1 MALNRLQIRRD
12 SLTAFQTAA
21 LTPLV
26 AEPQYIVEE
35 KRIRIGDSKG
45 THVSRQQLHTPLIE
59 GSQFH
64 ALWNI
69 RSYGTGKCIDVPVV
83 NGAFANGEGALD
95 PQYYVASAP
104 IPNGALAEAGIA
116 YISASGDFLPG
127 STDPAMV
134 FAFEIGQL
142 EGNKTTLRPRFGI
155 NESTTSAADNVETA
169 GIEISAQT
177 GFINCLGDY
186 NKPVVWDLDAKVC
199 FLGRNSISPFK
210 TSLGDNPDPIVGSP
224 ISWTFRDPADFKNDV
239 ATGGDYTLVDD
250 NANVRIYGTLTIQ
263 DPFEMFQ
270 SGGSLVAHDVLTGGN
285 GTAAGSPGKA
295 APSSR
300 PDRYASAF
308 PRGSRRVYGGISYEA
323 MGLVPADE
331 LKTVR
336 DLVDSNVTELADK
349 VDRLIDLITLH
360 GTSKPGEGR
369 FQYRWWRPRKTVV
382 SFSFEEVVP
391 HLLDND
397 QVLSLKVGGPMQ
409 SDTSQTYPDL
419 EAGEGQVRAYV
430 APFLRVDA
438 ATSNP
443 LHKFGVSNRRYDY
456 QAGAI
461 PNVEGFLATGR
472 KVNGVDYVCRTS
484 HSWNADFKYSST
496 VGDNNAVSNQDWDAW
511 FYDMPNVLSVSLTED
526 NAGDDYAW
534 NDTTKLLTIGENT
547 ETNWIDT
554 AVGAPDS
561 KFKVDEELAFTF
573 LDDTIAGTGFVD
585 AATDDFDLVL
595 KNVTFTAGDPNGGGN
610 IASTTRSGSTDPGSV
625 STIAA
630 DADGEWNCAWRR
642 LADDKRDRM
651 RIHHTTAFFFGGRP
665 GVNDFRPF

>member
-12 SLTAFQTAA
+12 SLSAFQTAS

-35 KRIRIGDSKG
+35 KRVRIGDSKG
-45 THVSRQQLHTPLIE
+45 THVSRQQLHTPLVE

-83 NGAFANGEGALD
+83 NGAFANGEGALN
-95 PQYYVASAP
+95 PQYFVASAP

-116 YISASGDFLPG
+116 YVSASGDFLPG
-127 STDPAMV
+127 STDPAMI

-142 EGNKTTLRPRFGI
+142 EGDKTVLRPRFGI
-155 NESTTSAADNVETA
+155 NESTQPSTNNVETG

-177 GFINCLGDY
+177 GFVNCLGDY
-186 NKPVVWDLDAKVC
+186 NKPVVWDLDAKIC

-210 TSLGDNPDPIVGSP
+210 TSLGDNPAPVGSAA
-224 ISWTFRDPADFKNDV
+224 IDWTFRDPVDFKDDV
-239 ATGGDYTLVDD
+239 STGGDFTLVDD
-250 NANVRIYGTLTIQ
+250 NANVRVYGTLTIQ

-270 SGGSLVAHDVLTGGN
+270 ANGSLVAHDLLTGGN
-285 GTAAGSPGKA
+285 GTVAGSPGKA
-295 APSSR
+295 APSTRPSR
-300 PDRYASAF
+300 YSTAF
-308 PRGSRRVYGGISYEA
+308 PRFSRRTVGGKSYEA

-331 LKTVR
+331 LNTVR
-336 DLVDSNVTELADK
+336 DLVDSNVAELSEK

-360 GTSKPGEGR
+360 GMTNPGEGR

-382 SFSFEEVVP
+382 DFSFEEVVP
-391 HLLDND
+391 HLLDDD

-419 EAGEGQVRAYV
+419 EAGEGQTYSYV

-438 ATSNP
+438 ATANP
-443 LHKFGVSNRRYDY
+443 LHKYGVSNRRYDY

-461 PNVEGFLATGR
+461 SPNEGFLATGR
-472 KVNGVDYVCRTS
+472 KVNGVDYVCRTT
-484 HSWNADFKYSST
+484 HTWNADYKYSRQ
-496 VGDNNAVSNQDWDAW
+496 VAANGAVSDQDWNVW
-511 FYDMPNVLSVSLTED
+511 YYNMPNVLSVSLTEN
-526 NAGDDYAW
+526 NAADDYAW
-534 NDTTKLLTIGENT
+534 DDTAKLLTIGENT
-547 ETNWIDT
+547 EIDWIDGAGT
-554 AVGAPDS
+554 AS

-585 AATDDFDLVL
+585 ATTDDFNLVL

-642 LADDKRDRM
+642 LAADKRDRM